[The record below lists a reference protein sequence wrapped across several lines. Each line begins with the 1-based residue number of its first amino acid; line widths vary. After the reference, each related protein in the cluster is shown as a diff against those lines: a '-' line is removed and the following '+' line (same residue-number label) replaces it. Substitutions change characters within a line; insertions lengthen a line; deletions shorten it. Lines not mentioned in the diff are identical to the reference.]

1 MGKKINAKKVA
12 EDFNSGMHENSIMAK
27 YGLSPGQMKQLKD
40 KLEAAGLLHEQET
53 QSGPSMGYT
62 PNLYDDPYEC
72 PSCGFKQND
81 EFAECPRCG
90 VIVSKMSKQEQAKAE
105 QEKQKP
111 VQLSEQLTS
120 EAVMVKSGGPFKKI
134 VFLLIICLGVAI
146 YLVYFR
152 GKEEP
157 PQFVSPLNVEE
168 GDDGVKRLG
177 GEKAG
182 KFRKMI
188 ENRAPNLAPLDESLD
203 EGLNNELGDLGDAAD
218 DKYERFNEEAD
229 SQANEP

>member
-1 MGKKINAKKVA
+1 MGKKINAKEVA
-12 EDFNSGMHENSIMAK
+12 ADFNSGMHENSVMAK
-27 YGLSPGQMKQLKD
+27 YGLSPNQVKQLKE
-40 KLEAAGLLHEQET
+40 KLQAAGLLHEQEA
-53 QSGPSMGYT
+53 QNQPSLGYT

-81 EFAECPRCG
+81 EFQECPRCG
-90 VIVSKMSKQEQAKAE
+90 VIVSKMSRQDQAKAE
-105 QEKQKP
+105 EEKQKP

-120 EAVMVKSGGPFKKI
+120 EAVMVKSSGPFFKI
-134 VFLLIICLGVAI
+134 VTLLMICLAVAI

-157 PQFVSPLNVEE
+157 PQVVSPLTVEE
-168 GDDGVKRLG
+168 DEDGVKRLG

-188 ENRAPNLAPLDESLD
+188 EKRAPNLAPLDEDLD
-203 EGLNNELGDLGDAAD
+203 EGLSNELGDLGDAAD